1 MSRAWQERRLVVAA
15 LAGGA
20 PALALALVLL
30 VRADDGAVGPR
41 AVAGAVVVAAW
52 LLGAAMVRHRVAFWL
67 RTVTNLLAAVREG
80 DFSFRVRGGR
90 RDDAFGELVIELNQL
105 AQGLRERRLGDVEAS
120 ALLRKVM
127 AEIDVAV
134 FAFDEGRRLRLINRA
149 GEQLLAGARRPLE
162 GAMADTLGLAE
173 CLDGPASGTPALT
186 LPGGSGR
193 FELRRGTFRQEGRPL
208 MLVVLSDVSRALRAE
223 ELTAWRRLIRVI
235 GHELNNS
242 LAPIKSIA
250 GSLEKLVTRDPQP
263 PDLAADMSNG
273 LRIIGARAEALNRF
287 MSDYARFAKM
297 PPPTLAAVEVD
308 PWVRRVTALERRL
321 PVTVVT
327 GPAVTIEADADQLDQ
342 ALINLVR
349 NAVDA
354 SLSSGGGVRVGWRLA
369 GALEVWVEDDGP
381 GLPDSPNVFVPFFT
395 TKPGGSGIGLVLCRQ
410 VAENHDGTVTLA
422 NRADGPGCRAV
433 LRLPSPAAHE
443 GRVRA
448 SVSRRRSGSRPRW
461 GCAGRRR
468 RSGRPR
474 CSRGRGRPA
483 RRTSVSCGRR
493 W

>member
-1 MSRAWQERRLVVAA
+1 MNRSRQERRLFLVA

-20 PALALALVLL
+20 PAVALALALLA
-30 VRADDGAVGPR
+30 RAHGSGGLRLA
-41 AVAGAVVVAAW
+41 AGATVLAAW
-52 LLGAAMVRHRVAFWL
+52 LVGAGMVRHRVAFWL

-105 AQGLRERRLGDVEAS
+105 AQGLRERRLGDVEAT

-134 FAFDEGRRLRLINRA
+134 FAFDEGRKLRLINRA
-149 GEQLLAGARRPLE
+149 GEHLLASARRPLE
-162 GAMADTLGLAE
+162 GNTADDLGLAE
-173 CLDGPASGTPALT
+173 CLDGPASGTPALV

-193 FELRRGTFRQEGRPL
+193 FELRRGVFRQEGRPL
-208 MLVVLSDVSRALRAE
+208 TLVVLSDVSRALRAE
-223 ELTAWRRLIRVI
+223 ELAAWRRLIRVI

-263 PDLAADMSNG
+263 PDFAADMSNG
-273 LRIIGARAEALNRF
+273 LRIIGTRAEALNRF

-297 PPPTLAAVEVD
+297 PPPTLAAVDVD
-308 PWVRRVTALERRL
+308 PWVRRVAALERRL
-321 PVTVVT
+321 PVAVGA
-327 GPAVTIEADADQLDQ
+327 GPAIAIEADADQLDQ

-349 NAVDA
+349 NAADA
-354 SLSSGGGVRVGWRLA
+354 SLATGGGVRVGWGLAA

-410 VAENHDGTVTLA
+410 VAENHNGTVTIA
-422 NRADGPGCRAV
+422 NRAGGPGCRAV
-433 LRLPSPAAHE
+433 LRLP
-443 GRVRA
+443 VRPP
-448 SVSRRRSGSRPRW
+448 VR
-461 GCAGRRR
+461 
-468 RSGRPR
+468 
-474 CSRGRGRPA
+474 
-483 RRTSVSCGRR
+483 
-493 W
+493 